1 MRAQLT
7 DLRFATAGVFLL
19 SMRPLMRTAAL
30 LWDRL
35 RGMRWGVATA
45 VCVGLLA
52 AFLAPLVGTSSA
64 AAQADSTHYQ
74 TLQLGERSRG
84 MAGAF
89 TAYAADG
96 AAIWFNPAG
105 LPLLEPKL
113 LQGSLSLIQRRTLKY
128 SGALVSDGPDGPG
141 GEDQVEDFNLKSNPT
156 LPGFAVASFALGKRK
171 EELDNRKPLQIAIS
185 AFVLYNVE
193 LGGDVNFQDQFLRTN
208 SLQFYQDDRASYFAA
223 AIGHRPT
230 RNFSWGITLLA
241 RNRVIEHVET
251 ASLAFGGTQDPSRGS
266 PCPTSP
272 TIPFCVFDA
281 TQVSRNTV
289 FRMNSWDLSLRIGL
303 LNLIGERWRVG
314 LMFQPPGFKVG
325 GKSNLRFELSDVVS
339 SNASLDPGLSDSVFA
354 NVQSGARSPIPWE
367 LRVGVSYVISSKVV
381 VAADVQFVGRVPD
394 GSIAPG
400 IPQLEGRANTSG
412 ALLADSTKRD
422 FTWNISLG
430 SEIQINR
437 FLFTRFGFLTDNS
450 SAPDA
455 SGAADFVRPVKTD
468 RYGFSASVG
477 GAKNGKGLS
486 AGVSVLFGK
495 GTANGLD
502 FRNEAFE
509 NDRNFLRVPVKERIL
524 IISVGGDIGQT
535 ADVVTTSI
543 KEKKSRK
550 EIEAEEEAERAVRL
564 AEMEAETDPDI
575 KAAKER
581 AIKAREERDEAERR
595 AKEADAEVE
604 RLKATKPG
612 NLDAEGQEALQGGTQ
627 SAIETI
633 R

>member
-1 MRAQLT
+1 LLPTTSALSDTLRIMR
-7 DLRFATAGVFLL
+7 RGVFTTMGLLLLFAAFSAPLL
-19 SMRPLMRTAAL
+19 SP
-30 LWDRL
+30 
-35 RGMRWGVATA
+35 
-45 VCVGLLA
+45 
-52 AFLAPLVGTSSA
+52 SSGK
-64 AAQADSTHYQ
+64 AQADSTHYQ

-89 TAYAADG
+89 TAFAADG

-113 LQGSLSLIQRRTLKY
+113 LQGSLSLIQRRTVKY

-141 GEDQVEDFNLKSNPT
+141 GEDQVEDFNLKSNPS
-156 LPGFAVASFALGKRK
+156 LPGFAVASFALGKPK

-185 AFVLYNVE
+185 AFVLYNVS
-193 LGGDVNFQDQFLRTN
+193 LGGDVNFEDQFLRTS

-251 ASLAFGGTQDPSRGS
+251 ASLTLGGTQDPSLGS

-281 TQVSRNTV
+281 TQISRNTV

-303 LNLIGERWRVG
+303 LNLIGKRWRVG
-314 LMFQPPGFKVG
+314 LMFQPPGLNVG
-325 GKSNLRFELSDVVS
+325 GKSNLRFELTDVVS
-339 SNASLDPGLSDSVFA
+339 SNSPVNPDLSDSVFSTP
-354 NVQSGARSPIPWE
+354 QSGARSPIPWE
-367 LRVGVSYVISSKVV
+367 LRLGVSYVISSKVV

-400 IPQLEGRANTSG
+400 TPQLQDRANTSG
-412 ALLADSTKRD
+412 ILLADSTKRD
-422 FTWNISLG
+422 FTWNVSIG
-430 SEIQINR
+430 SEIQITK

-455 SGAADFVRPVKTD
+455 SGAGDFIRPAKID
-468 RYGFSASVG
+468 RYGFSASIG

-495 GTANGLD
+495 GTASGLD
-502 FRNEAFE
+502 FTEQAFE
-509 NDRNFLRVPVKERIL
+509 NDTIFVQVPVKERIL
-524 IISVGGDIGQT
+524 IISIGGDIGQA
-535 ADVVTTSI
+535 ADVVKTKF
-543 KEKKSRK
+543 KEKKTQAQL
-550 EIEAEEEAERAVRL
+550 EAESEAEREAAR
-564 AEMEAETDPDI
+564 AAMEAETDPEI
-575 KAAKER
+575 QAAQQR
-581 AIKAREERDEAERR
+581 AIEARKQRDEAEQR
-595 AKEADAEVE
+595 AKEADEEVE

-612 NLDAEGQEALQGGTQ
+612 NLDEEDQDALQGATQ
-627 SAIETI
+627 SGVGAI

>member
-1 MRAQLT
+1 MR
-7 DLRFATAGVFLL
+7 G
-19 SMRPLMRTAAL
+19 S
-30 LWDRL
+30 
-35 RGMRWGVATA
+35 VATS
-45 VCVGLLA
+45 VCLGLLA
-52 AFLAPLVGTSSA
+52 AFFAPLLSPDSA
-64 AAQADSTHYQ
+64 DAQADSTHYQ

-89 TAYAADG
+89 TAFAADG

-113 LQGSLSLIQRRTLKY
+113 LQGSLSLLQRRTLTY

-141 GEDQVEDFNLKSNPT
+141 GEDQVEDFKLKSNPS

-185 AFVLYNVE
+185 AFVLYNVS
-193 LGGDVNFQDQFLRTN
+193 LGGDVNFQDEFLRTS
-208 SLQFYQDDRASYFAA
+208 SLQFYQDDRAAYFAA

-251 ASLAFGGTQDPSRGS
+251 ASLTLGGTQDPSRGS

-281 TQVSRNTV
+281 TQISRNTV
-289 FRMNSWDLSLRIGL
+289 FKMNSWDLSLRIGL
-303 LNLIGERWRVG
+303 LNLIGKRWRVG
-314 LMFQPPGFKVG
+314 LMFQPPGLHVG
-325 GKSNLRFELSDVVS
+325 GKSNLRFELTDVVS
-339 SNASLDPGLSDSVFA
+339 SNAPLNPGLSDSVFGTP
-354 NVQSGARSPIPWE
+354 QSDARSPIPWE
-367 LRVGVSYVISSKVV
+367 LRFGVSYVISSKVA

-400 IPQLEGRANTSG
+400 TPQLEDRANTSG
-412 ALLADSTKRD
+412 ILLADSTKRD
-422 FTWNISLG
+422 FTWNVSVG
-430 SEIQINR
+430 SEIQITK

-455 SGAADFVRPVKTD
+455 SGAGDFIRPAKID
-468 RYGFSASVG
+468 RYGFSASIG

-486 AGVSVLFGK
+486 GGVSVLFGK

-509 NDRNFLRVPVKERIL
+509 NDTNFLRVPVKERIL

-535 ADVVTTSI
+535 ADVVKTSI
-543 KEKKSRK
+543 KAKKSRE
-550 EIEAEEEAERAVRL
+550 EIEAEDEAEREARQ
-564 AEMEAETDPDI
+564 AAMDAETDPDV
-575 KAAKER
+575 KAAQER
-581 AIKAREERDEAERR
+581 AIEARKQSDEAEQR

-612 NLDAEGQEALQGGTQ
+612 NLDEEDQGALQGATKSG
-627 SAIETI
+627 IGGG